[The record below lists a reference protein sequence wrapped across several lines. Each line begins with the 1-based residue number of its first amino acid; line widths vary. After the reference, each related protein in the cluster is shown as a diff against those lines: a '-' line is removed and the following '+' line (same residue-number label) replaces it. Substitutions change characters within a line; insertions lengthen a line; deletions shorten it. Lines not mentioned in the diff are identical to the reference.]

1 MRRTRRS
8 SEGAFS
14 FVRLLPLVGLIAS
27 AGCASAHA
35 TGKPADRPAL
45 NVPPPPLRVIEPADV
60 PPEPVAELPVS
71 SSAPAPRPPR
81 PAASRSTPSDNKADA
96 KPGEEKVDL
105 PPVDPPPAPTS
116 AAPAAQL
123 RTPQT
128 ADTSGAARSIRAAID
143 TARGIL
149 NRVDYGPLSNELKK
163 AYNDAKVFLQQA
175 EDALKEGNFAFAQGV
190 VKKADTLAKEL
201 AIR

>member
-1 MRRTRRS
+1 MCVRARDGQTCGS
-8 SEGAFS
+8 SRFEC
-14 FVRLLPLVGLIAS
+14 S
-27 AGCASAHA
+27 AAAAAG
-35 TGKPADRPAL
+35 DR
-45 NVPPPPLRVIEPADV
+45 
-60 PPEPVAELPVS
+60 
-71 SSAPAPRPPR
+71 
-81 PAASRSTPSDNKADA
+81 
-96 KPGEEKVDL
+96 
-105 PPVDPPPAPTS
+105 PVDPPPAPTS